1 MTFPL
6 FLLVREAF
14 CPFAH
19 VLLALTF
26 FATAPALAE
35 EDAEQGHRKSG
46 SPEAEDF
53 GTSPPLSTETDSSAA
68 EESGTLAPLTEV
80 LTGESREAYDA
91 ARLLFADGDFRGASA
106 KFHRAYELYP
116 DPRLLWN
123 AAACEKEQRNYA
135 RASQLIERYLEEGG
149 ARLAEQSRASAE
161 ETLAALRGFSSRV
174 TLSGVPDGARIFADG
189 AFVATAPL
197 AAPLHLD
204 LGQLVLQVEVS
215 GHKPFV
221 QELSIPGNTEIE
233 VEVTLVPEEKKSQLS
248 VVTTGAQDTIRIDG
262 KVVGEGRFEGS
273 LEPGAHRLSVT
284 AQGKKTYEVDL
295 FLAPGKARTLQ
306 VTLEDAKEKPLWPW
320 LLAGGAVAVAGASV
334 GGYFLFS
341 DRGSDPEGPSG
352 SLGTIELSLSR
363 R

>member
-1 MTFPL
+1 MKPFSIL
-6 FLLVREAF
+6 FFWRQALGVS
-14 CPFAH
+14 
-19 VLLALTF
+19 VSTLLAFTLSVCASVVPTL
-26 FATAPALAE
+26 ALADDDE
-35 EDAEQGHRKSG
+35 
-46 SPEAEDF
+46 
-53 GTSPPLSTETDSSAA
+53 TSSSAEETADAAEPA
-68 EESGTLAPLTEV
+68 EETGTLAPLTEV

-91 ARLLFADGDFRGASA
+91 ARLLLEDGDFRGASA

-149 ARLAEQSRASAE
+149 ERLAEQSRASAE

-174 TLSGVPDGARIFADG
+174 TLTGAPDGARILVDG
-189 AFVATAPL
+189 VFVAKTPLTAPL
-197 AAPLHLD
+197 HVD
-204 LGQLVLQVEVS
+204 LGKRVLQVEVP
-215 GHKPFV
+215 GHKPFM

-233 VEVTLVPEEKKSQLS
+233 VAVTLEPEAKRSQLS

-284 AQGKKTYEVDL
+284 AQGKRPYEVDL
-295 FLAPGKARTLQ
+295 LLAPGKARTLQ
-306 VTLEDAKEKPLWPW
+306 VTLEDAKKKPLWPW
-320 LLAGGAVAVAGASV
+320 LLAGGAVVAGASV

-341 DRGSDPEGPSG
+341 DRGSDPEGPNG